1 MTETNSIF
9 TPRVIEQINEFI
21 KSKLFDDILPS
32 FDISDSSDFKQ
43 IVEDAKR
50 GQTEFEIEIDLD
62 QLEDPDVFNRYMGL
76 FFEGYIFGRE
86 YRHMTRIVLRIDNE
100 AKTLAVVADIILGSH
115 GGAVPNGDEF
125 VVYDGETVLLED
137 YVEAMAEDYDEDE
150 DEYDEEELYES
161 AREEFTDADH
171 FDPSSAYVSTIISLE
186 E

>member
-9 TPRVIEQINEFI
+9 TPRVIEQMNEFI
-21 KSKLFDDILPS
+21 KSKLFDDILPE

-43 IVEDAKR
+43 AVEDAKN

-62 QLEDPDVFNRYMGL
+62 QLEDPDVFNKYMGL

-86 YRHMTRIVLRIDNE
+86 YRHMTRILLRIDNE
-100 AKTLAVVADIILGSH
+100 AKTLEVTAGVILGSH

-125 VVYDGETVLLED
+125 VVYDGETILLED

-150 DEYDEEELYES
+150 YDEEELFES

-171 FDPSSAYVSTIISLE
+171 FDPSSTYVSTVISLE

>member
-9 TPRVIEQINEFI
+9 TPRVIEQINAFI
-21 KSKLFDDILPS
+21 KSKLFEDILPE
-32 FDISDSSDFKQ
+32 FDISDSSDFKRS
-43 IVEDAKR
+43 VEDAKH

-86 YRHMTRIVLRIDNE
+86 YRHMTRILIELDND
-100 AKTLAVVADIILGSH
+100 AKTLKVIAGVVLGSH

-125 VVYDGETVLLED
+125 VVYDGET
-137 YVEAMAEDYDEDE
+137 
-150 DEYDEEELYES
+150 ELFES

-171 FDPSSAYVSTIISLE
+171 FDPASTYVTTIISLE